1 MHDWYAAYYTP
12 DYTGNRGM
20 RHTKMQNPRDDPA
33 GLQPDEPVD
42 RSRSGFTPEATPGQ
56 LYCLHLAWRL
66 DQIAT
71 NFTQL
76 LWVCG
81 ELQLPLALLP
91 ACQTGRLHLFEVDS
105 HARLA
110 VRLRRLRAAGQRL
123 PMWHQHV
130 PAQATDPR
138 LPELLAAAGVRT
150 DEPILVILAGLLY
163 CLPPVVARR
172 LLTPAWLR
180 CAAGTTVLFDYGPV
194 LAEPAHTPP
203 GLAPA
208 PPLPAHAPQLAATL
222 YELGY
227 QRVEISPLANT
238 ASQASPIL
246 AARPALEQWLTVE
259 ATL

>member
-12 DYTGNRGM
+12 DYTDSSGM
-20 RHTKMQNPRDDPA
+20 RDTKMQNPRDDPA

-42 RSRSGFTPEATPGQ
+42 RSRSGLTPEGTPGQ
-56 LYCLHLAWRL
+56 LYCLHLARRL
-66 DQIAT
+66 DQLAS

-81 ELQLPLALLP
+81 EMQLPLALLP

-110 VRLRRLRAAGQRL
+110 VRLRRLRAASQRL
-123 PMWHQHV
+123 PMWHQYV

-138 LPELLAAAGVRT
+138 LPELLTAAGVRS

-163 CLPPVVARR
+163 CLPPVAARR
-172 LLTPAWLR
+172 LLTPPWLR
-180 CAAGTTVLFDYGPV
+180 CAAGTMVLFDYGPA
-194 LAEPAHTPP
+194 LA
-203 GLAPA
+203 GPA
-208 PPLPAHAPQLAATL
+208 PPLPAQAPQLAATL
-222 YELGY
+222 CELGY
-227 QRVEISPLANT
+227 RRVEISPLADA

-246 AARPALEQWLTVE
+246 AARAALEQWLAVE
-259 ATL
+259 ATV